1 MRPTKSR
8 RLSVVAALAITAAIG
23 TTTAASAGTDTTVPG
38 TAAEEMADTTAAA
51 APSGDGAELRLWG
64 FSSGEAEDAALSD
77 LVAQYSEQSGI
88 DVVVELQPDYD
99 TTLQAA
105 LSAGDPPDIFYVD
118 SSRLPDLADAGALAP
133 VPEGAITEPD
143 DIYPS
148 LTEAFTYDGTWY
160 CPPKDFSTL
169 GLFYN
174 TDLLEA
180 AGVEP
185 PTTMEEL
192 AAAAEALTAD
202 GVVGLSFGPE
212 LARAGAFMLANGGYI
227 VNDDVTEMTLDTE
240 ENRAALQYIAD
251 LAAAG
256 SYATPAAVE
265 AGWGGEAFG
274 QGKAAMV
281 IEGNWLVPALERD
294 FPDVNWGVVELPEGS
309 AARGTFAFTVCYGVS
324 PEAPNPEASWEVIDY
339 LTGPEG
345 AAAWTSGFAVMPARE
360 SLARRVAGRAPR
372 ARGAAQRRR
381 VRPPVAVR
389 PRVHGRDHRV
399 QLPVRTAD
407 RRRHRRRRAGRVG
420 HGGRQQR
427 AVENDGRTH
436 LRRHRTPPGGGDHPW
451 GRGSCRTPKGSAPA
465 APTAPLGPR

>member
-1 MRPTKSR
+1 MRSTKPR
-8 RLSVVAALAITAAIG
+8 RLAVVAGLAIAAAVGTA
-23 TTTAASAGTDTTVPG
+23 TAASAGTETTVPG
-38 TAAEEMADTTAAA
+38 TAAEATADTAA
-51 APSGDGAELRLWG
+51 APSGDGSQLRLWG
-64 FSSGEAEDAALSD
+64 WSSAEAEDAALSD
-77 LVAQYSEQSGI
+77 LVAQYSEQSGNT
-88 DVVVELQPDYD
+88 VVFEPQPDFD

-148 LTEAFTYDGTWY
+148 LADAFTFDGTWY

-192 AAAAEALTAD
+192 AAAAEALTSE

-227 VNDDVTEMTLDTE
+227 VNDDVSEMTLDTE
-240 ENRAALQYIAD
+240 ENRAALQYVAD
-251 LAAAG
+251 LAAGGA
-256 SYATPAAVE
+256 YATPASVE
-265 AGWGGEAFG
+265 SGWAGEAFG

-281 IEGNWLVPALERD
+281 IEGNWLVPTLERD
-294 FPDVNWGVVELPEGS
+294 FPDINWGVAELPEGS
-309 AARGTFAFTVCYGVS
+309 AGRATFAFTVCYGVS
-324 PEAPNPEASWEVIDY
+324 PEASNPDASWQAIDF

-345 AAAWTSGFAVMPARE
+345 AAEWTAGFSVMPARE
-360 SLARRVAGRAPR
+360 SLRDGWLAEHPDLEPLLN
-372 ARGAAQRRR
+372 GAEYA
-381 VRPPVAVR
+381 
-389 PRVHGRDHRV
+389 
-399 QLPVRTAD
+399 
-407 RRRHRRRRAGRVG
+407 
-420 HGGRQQR
+420 
-427 AVENDGRTH
+427 
-436 LRRHRTPPGGGDHPW
+436 HPW
-451 GRGSCRTPKGSAPA
+451 QFRPGFGDVITEFNAQFEQLIAGDTDVDGLVESVTEAGESV
-465 APTAPLGPR
+465 L

>member
-1 MRPTKSR
+1 MRTKKPR
-8 RLSVVAALAITAAIG
+8 RLLMAAALATTAAVG
-23 TTTAASAGTDTTVPG
+23 MTAAASATTEPTDTTTAEAMV
-38 TAAEEMADTTAAA
+38 DTTAPA
-51 APSGDGAELRLWG
+51 APSGDGAQLRLWG

-77 LVAQYSEQSGI
+77 LVAQYSEQSGVN
-88 DVVVELQPDYD
+88 VVVELQPDYD

-192 AAAAEALTAD
+192 AAAAEALTTED
-202 GVVGLSFGPE
+202 VVGLSFGPE
-212 LARAGAFMLANGGYI
+212 LARVGAFMLANGGYI

-256 SYATPAAVE
+256 SYATPASVE

-294 FPDVNWGVVELPEGS
+294 FPDVNWGVVELPAGS
-309 AARGTFAFTVCYGVS
+309 AGPATFAFTVCYGVS
-324 PEAPNPEASWEVIDY
+324 PEAANPEASWEVIDY

-360 SLARRVAGRAPR
+360 SLREGWLEEHPELEPLLNGAEYAHKWQFIPGFADVTTEFNSQFEQLIAGDTDVD
-372 ARGAAQRRR
+372 GL
-381 VRPPVAVR
+381 VESV
-389 PRVHGRDHRV
+389 
-399 QLPVRTAD
+399 TE
-407 RRRHRRRRAGRVG
+407 AGESV
-420 HGGRQQR
+420 
-427 AVENDGRTH
+427 
-436 LRRHRTPPGGGDHPW
+436 L
-451 GRGSCRTPKGSAPA
+451 
-465 APTAPLGPR
+465 